1 MGEPDT
7 ARSGGDD
14 EWEVRTHRSQESS
27 ATSGCC
33 HEEKGARAFS
43 RSLYGRYRLLT
54 ECRCMAKGR
63 STT

>member
-14 EWEVRTHRSQESS
+14 EWEVHTHRSQESS

-43 RSLYGRYRLLT
+43 RVL
-54 ECRCMAKGR
+54 
-63 STT
+63 STGGIDC